1 MVAEN
6 GEAPHEGPAV
16 GVQLG
21 KSHVNLSQQG
31 ALEPRNRKTKF
42 EPLKGSGVHKEEGFF
57 EACGHQHT
65 RAHPP
70 CKENL
75 HVQVMFPPEDEEFLV
90 KLAFLVLVDVLEG
103 VYLRS

>member
-70 CKENL
+70 CKEKPSRTS
-75 HVQVMFPPEDEEFLV
+75 HVPSRRRGISRQTRFSCT
-90 KLAFLVLVDVLEG
+90 
-103 VYLRS
+103 RRCS